1 MAMLLMQDVLHKQ
14 LERASSQAE
23 QECQAI
29 LGAAGASRPPSAPDA
44 PEAAHASEAAR
55 KHQRTAGPEQEPQL
69 AAQQVILS
77 PA

>member
-1 MAMLLMQDVLHKQ
+1 MLSVQDVLHKQ
-14 LERASSQAE
+14 LERATSQAE

-29 LGAAGASRPPSAPDA
+29 LGAAGASRPPCAPDA
-44 PEAAHASEAAR
+44 SEAAHASEAAR
-55 KHQRTAGPEQEPQL
+55 KHQRIAGPEQDPQL

>member
-1 MAMLLMQDVLHKQ
+1 MQDVLHKQ
-14 LERASSQAE
+14 LERATSQAE

-29 LGAAGASRPPSAPDA
+29 LGAAGASRPPSAPDG

-55 KHQRTAGPEQEPQL
+55 KHQRTAGPEQDPQL

-77 PA
+77 PS